1 MKGAAGIYSCM
12 RCTAYFIQKDLFRS
26 VKENGQTLLFT
37 FLFAFAGVALGIYV
51 GVKIDPAPAEN
62 GIFACLFRLEYTPFA
77 WSWRFFIRFF
87 LYFLLG
93 YLGYFLLHPW
103 LFGGIGV
110 FLFSKYICEIATL
123 CLRCDSLFSA
133 LCSLLIVY
141 LPLFLLGV
149 FLFFYLILDMLG
161 QRSCKA
167 SFTRRRIM
175 QTVGRFFGLLAIY
188 FSICLLLFVAV
199 CGILYLIAV
208 AV

>member
-1 MKGAAGIYSCM
+1 M

-26 VKENGQTLLFT
+26 VKENGQTLFFT
-37 FLFAFAGVALGIYV
+37 FLFAFAGVALGVYV
-51 GVKIDPAPAEN
+51 GVKIEPSPVEN

-77 WSWRFFIRFF
+77 WSSRFFVRFF
-87 LYFLLG
+87 PYFLLG

-103 LFGGIGV
+103 ILGGIGV
-110 FLFSKYICEIATL
+110 FLFAKYMSELATL
-123 CLRCDSLFSA
+123 CLRFDSLFSA
-133 LCSLLIVY
+133 LCSLFLIY

-149 FLFFYLILDMLG
+149 FLFFYLIIDMLEKG
-161 QRSCKA
+161 SCQV
-167 SFTRRRIM
+167 SFTLRRIM

-188 FSICLLLFVAV
+188 LTICLLLFVAV